1 MLFWRKKKA
10 HTSTWLFGNEVNS
23 VTLYYDGIWNF
34 RWIANIIYIW
44 FLFERPVKLY
54 IIIRTIKL
62 IQVHR
67 AVNAKI
73 VTKLYDEIVNRL
85 NFETM
90 VTITYLDKNSI
101 FLPEMI
107 VWLLFSK
114 PELKFSNVEIN
125 FQNSLL
131 LPQQSKF
138 NVTTRIVPDFSLWRT
153 LDFRSLQVLI
163 RLFHNIML

>member
-23 VTLYYDGIWNF
+23 VTLYYNGIWNF
-34 RWIANIIYIW
+34 RWIAKIIYIW

-67 AVNAKI
+67 QLMRRLSQ
-73 VTKLYDEIVNRL
+73 KLYHEIVNKL
-85 NFETM
+85 HFETM
-90 VTITYLDKNSI
+90 ITITYFDKNSI

-114 PELKFSNVEIN
+114 PELKFNNVEIN

-131 LPQQSKF
+131 LPQQ
-138 NVTTRIVPDFSLWRT
+138 
-153 LDFRSLQVLI
+153 
-163 RLFHNIML
+163 